1 MSLNVR
7 AAAARR
13 VIRKEPERAADMLYA
28 AANPSSRTYYL
39 PESCAVLVRELTAP
53 HHWKS

>member
-1 MSLNVR
+1 
-7 AAAARR
+7 
-13 VIRKEPERAADMLYA
+13 MLYA